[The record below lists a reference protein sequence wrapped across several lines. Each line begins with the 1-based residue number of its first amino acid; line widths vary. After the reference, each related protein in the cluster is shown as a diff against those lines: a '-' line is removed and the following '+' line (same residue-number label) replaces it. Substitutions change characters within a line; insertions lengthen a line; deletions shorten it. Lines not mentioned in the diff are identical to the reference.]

1 MKRPIL
7 IALLTVAS
15 LQVLAATT
23 DARPTRVVHK
33 GPHGRTTV
41 VVHRSFPIRRHL
53 PAVVVRP
60 PRAAVIVT
68 PGVYLAPLVWRPAV
82 VTLPAKNDLV
92 WEDAETLTK
101 DDDWTDFTLN
111 VNNTGRKMFMRIEGT
126 AQLNFA
132 EVVFA
137 NGDAQVVDFDEKVKG
152 AGVYSLLDFAD
163 GRKVG
168 YVRVV
173 ARAKT
178 DEARIV
184 AYMAK

>member
-1 MKRPIL
+1 MKRLAL
-7 IALLTVAS
+7 IVLVAAAS
-15 LQVLAATT
+15 LQVLTPLAE
-23 DARPTRVVHK
+23 ARPARVVHK
-33 GPHGRTTV
+33 GPRGRTTV
-41 VVHRSFPIRRHL
+41 VVHRSFPIRRAL
-53 PAVVVRP
+53 PVVVVRP
-60 PRAAVIVT
+60 PRAAVVVT

-82 VTLPAKNDLV
+82 VTLPAKTDLV

-111 VNNTGRKMFMRIEGT
+111 VNNTGRRLFIKIEGT

-137 NGDAQVVDFDEKVKG
+137 NGDAQVVDFDEKVNG

-163 GRKVG
+163 GRKVA
-168 YVRVV
+168 YVRMV

-184 AYMAK
+184 GYMAK